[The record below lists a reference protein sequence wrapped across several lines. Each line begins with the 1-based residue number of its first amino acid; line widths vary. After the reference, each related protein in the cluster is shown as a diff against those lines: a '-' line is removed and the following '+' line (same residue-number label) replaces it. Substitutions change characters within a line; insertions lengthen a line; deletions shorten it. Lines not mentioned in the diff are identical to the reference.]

1 MLSACVLP
9 QFFSERNLC
18 KMKYMYIHLC
28 FFNQTDLIMTAV
40 LFNYIL
46 SINKMKSGKY
56 IVLSKCSEGLLGV
69 RDVNYEHETY

>member
-9 QFFSERNLC
+9 QFFSDRNLC
-18 KMKYMYIHLC
+18 KLKYIHLC

-56 IVLSKCSEGLLGV
+56 IDLSKCSEGLLGV
-69 RDVNYEHETY
+69 IDVNFEHEKY